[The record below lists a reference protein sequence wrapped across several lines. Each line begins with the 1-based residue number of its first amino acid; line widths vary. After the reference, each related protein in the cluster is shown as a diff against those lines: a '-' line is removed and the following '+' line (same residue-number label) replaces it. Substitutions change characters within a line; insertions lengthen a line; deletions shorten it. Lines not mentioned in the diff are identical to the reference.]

1 MAVMDEFKEERE
13 ALKNAG
19 FKKKVS
25 YFFYYYKWH
34 VIAAVLIVAGICS
47 IAYEMLTSKENA
59 FYAVMLNA
67 TELETAADFNQ
78 DFYEYADLDLEDYD
92 VYFDTSIRIS
102 TDSDIID
109 DVTMTSTQKLA
120 VYLAA
125 GELDVM
131 VTDSDSIRQYAN
143 SSVFYDLRE
152 ILSEEQIAAYE
163 PYFYYVDMAVV
174 RKIEKAQDN
183 LDDTYEPD
191 YPDPTKPEEMEEP
204 VPVAIYVENAA
215 LQESYYFRGEG
226 VVVGVYANTTHLDT
240 AVRFI
245 DYLFEE

>member
-34 VIAAVLIVAGICS
+34 VIAVVLIAAGIFS
-47 IAYEMLTSKENA
+47 VAYEMLTSKENA

-67 TELETAADFNQ
+67 SELETAADFNQ
-78 DFYEYADLDLEDYD
+78 GFYEYAGLDLEEYD
-92 VYFDTSIRIS
+92 AYFDTSIRIT

-125 GELDVM
+125 AELDVM
-131 VTDSDSIRQYAN
+131 VTDSGSIRQYAN

-163 PYFYYVDMAVV
+163 PYFYYVDMAIV
-174 RKIEKAQDN
+174 REIEAAQNN

-191 YPDPTKPEEMEEP
+191 YPDPAKPEEMEEP
-204 VPVAIYVENAA
+204 VPVAIYVDNAA
-215 LQESYYFRGEG
+215 LLESYYFRGEG
-226 VVVGVYANTTHLDT
+226 VVVSVYANTTHLDT